1 MFLNVF
7 SIAPA
12 RGKIPSPFAT
22 FSQQFFFCVFVAITP
37 AHGKL
42 PFRLDPLRG
51 ENCFFVFLPKPML
64 VENPP
69 PRLQSVWRKNL
80 SLNLF
85 AITPVHRISPSRLD
99 LRAFVFHCDAGD
111 GPIQSANECS
121 PAQTKHR
128 IPSYLY
134 VMTMICMLSVC
145 NVFLH
150 FLTIQASNS
159 RMELPRLIGARGT
172 VQTVHQDSLMTL
184 AVVRVV
190 NIMRIYFCS

>member
-1 MFLNVF
+1 ME
-7 SIAPA
+7 
-12 RGKIPSPFAT
+12 KSPHRLQPFRNN
-22 FSQQFFFCVFVAITP
+22 FFFCVFVAITP

-51 ENCFFVFLPKPML
+51 QNCFFVFLPKPML

-99 LRAFVFHCDAGD
+99 LLKQTYQTNCRAFVFYGDAGA

-134 VMTMICMLSVC
+134 VMTVICMLSVC

>member
-7 SIAPA
+7 PIAPA

-22 FSQQFFFCVFVAITP
+22 FSQQIFFLCFCRHNPCAWKT
-37 AHGKL
+37 

-51 ENCFFVFLPKPML
+51 QNCFFVFFPKPML

-99 LRAFVFHCDAGD
+99 LLKQTYQTNCRAFVFYGDAAA
-111 GPIQSANECS
+111 GPIHSANECIS
-121 PAQTKHR
+121 AQTKHR
-128 IPSYLY
+128 IPLIF
-134 VMTMICMLSVC
+134 ICNDCDMHVVC
-145 NVFLH
+145 V
-150 FLTIQASNS
+150 
-159 RMELPRLIGARGT
+159 
-172 VQTVHQDSLMTL
+172 
-184 AVVRVV
+184 
-190 NIMRIYFCS
+190 